1 MTNTLLGRIPEPK
14 IIFPLL
20 LLQLLQTFRC
30 FPINQNHQ
38 IHPHLDDEDGFP
50 NTWSWHLPSLPSA
63 PSSYAQRCRWGHR
76 DGGTHFHHDPL
87 FPPRTFVAPKK
98 STMQTTYQ
106 LPQQKGMLFWVVP
119 KFGAVS
125 QMFFFSF
132 RKKKK
137 IPPTVAL
144 VLGALK
150 HPSGLRSEI

>member
-1 MTNTLLGRIPEPK
+1 MKYIVMTNFSLIFYLVEFQSPK
-14 IIFPLL
+14 SVFPYCCSNFCRLFAVFWP
-20 LLQLLQTFRC
+20 TKTTRSV
-30 FPINQNHQ
+30 
-38 IHPHLDDEDGFP
+38 PHLDDEDGFP
-50 NTWSWHLPSLPSA
+50 NTWSWHLPSPPSA

-132 RKKKK
+132 RKKK
-137 IPPTVAL
+137 
-144 VLGALK
+144 
-150 HPSGLRSEI
+150 RSLQLSH